1 MTPKVLFID
10 LGGVIV
16 ENKTFDFF
24 KTYSVDSLSK
34 EIFSKRWLLS
44 KAVKDFETGK
54 INDYDFSY
62 RIIDEFKLN
71 TSIYNFGLHF
81 PNFIGE
87 LTNSTKKILKD
98 LKSKYKLV
106 LVSNSNFIHR
116 EIVTKK
122 YNIETYFDFVF
133 FSDVI
138 GLLKPDKEFF
148 EYAIKETKSKK
159 EEIYFF
165 DDSKLNID
173 SANSIGIKSFR
184 VDGVVEISSLLN

>member
-1 MTPKVLFID
+1 MSPKVLFID

-34 EIFSKRWLLS
+34 EVFSKRWLLS

-87 LTNSTKKILKD
+87 LTNSTKKLLKD
-98 LKSKYKLV
+98 LKLKYKLV
-106 LVSNSNFIHR
+106 LVSNSNFIYR
-116 EIVTKK
+116 GIVTEK
-122 YNIETYFDFVF
+122 YKIESYFDFVF
-133 FSDVI
+133 FSDLV
-138 GLLKPDKEFF
+138 GLLKPDKDFF
-148 EYAIKETKSKK
+148 EYVLKETKFKK

-173 SANSIGIKSFR
+173 AASSIGIKSFR
-184 VDGVVEISSLLN
+184 VDSVGEIVDLV